1 MRRIFLW
8 LGLCLVASCET
19 TVDNQKPVGS
29 HVDSEARLERFVRHA
44 YLDLSGLPP
53 TDDELHAATAR
64 LRDDGNTAAARADLL
79 DELIAK
85 DAFANVWVEEL
96 ENGILGG
103 NTLQQQYAFICA
115 IVRGGDTACNAC
127 TQTDPCKCTCNATLP
142 ILDAERTDLSHA
154 ATDFHAGMA
163 TSTIERR
170 YAAATGY
177 FALNGS
183 PETRMTAL
191 FDDFLMRTAE
201 GEEIENGRA
210 MIFGSIIPNSPAGLL
225 FHRYGSSY
233 ADLIDIVFDSE
244 IYREAM
250 VRRSFNRYLSREP
263 SSVELAYFAATLNAA
278 TPDMRPLVRAVL
290 SSREYFEQ

>member
-8 LGLCLVASCET
+8 LGLCLAASCET

-29 HVDSEARLERFVRHA
+29 HVDSDARLERFVRHA

-53 TDDELHAATAR
+53 TDDDLHAATAR
-64 LRDDGNTAAARADLL
+64 LRDEGNTAAARGDLI
-79 DELIAK
+79 DELVAK
-85 DAFANVWVEEL
+85 DAYAKVWIEEL
-96 ENGILGG
+96 ENGIFGG
-103 NTLQQQYAFICA
+103 NNLASQYQFICS
-115 IVRGGDTACNAC
+115 IVRGGDRSCDSC
-127 TQTDPCKCTCNATLP
+127 TQADPCKCACGALP
-142 ILDAERTDLSHA
+142 MLDAERTDLMKT
-154 ATDFHAGMA
+154 ATDFKAGMA
-163 TSTIERR
+163 TSDIERR

-177 FALNGS
+177 FALNGAA
-183 PETRMTAL
+183 ETRVTAL

-233 ADLIDIVFDSE
+233 ADLLDIVFDSE

-250 VRRSFNRYLSREP
+250 VRRAFNRYLSREP
-263 SSVELAYFAATLNAA
+263 SSVELAFFTTTLNAT
-278 TPDMRPLVRAVL
+278 TPDMRSLVRAVM
-290 SSREYFEQ
+290 SSREYFDQ